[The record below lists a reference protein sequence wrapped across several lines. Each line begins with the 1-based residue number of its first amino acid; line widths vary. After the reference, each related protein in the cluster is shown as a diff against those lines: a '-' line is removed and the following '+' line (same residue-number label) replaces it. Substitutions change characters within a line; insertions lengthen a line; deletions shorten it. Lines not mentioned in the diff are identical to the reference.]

1 MFNKTILQK
10 FMFYQIIILLL
21 GFGLLFGV
29 FYYMLVQYENYVLS
43 VSDDLL
49 NSKFEQELQSS
60 TEAMVSLL
68 QEIYQT
74 PDLSSDQ
81 KLQLARQ
88 LVGASRYGKEG
99 YFFAY
104 ELGTGVALIQ
114 GGNRALE
121 GTSMWDSQDADGEY
135 FIRQLDNAAMKGTM
149 FVRYKFPKPG
159 TTDAY
164 PKLSAAKLVPN
175 ANMWVGTGRY
185 IDSIDADRAVINQ
198 EIDSI
203 TNRTLLSVS
212 GAFALLLVVLLG
224 VVWIIVG
231 RITRPIRQIAGV
243 AQSIAQGDVDQQ
255 LTIYQQD
262 EVGQLADAFRQMIAY
277 LQSVAEAAAGIA
289 AGNLTKDVTPR
300 SEKDLLGNTFVQMIT
315 NLRQMVRKLTD
326 AAINLNN
333 ASAQL
338 SGTSDQAGRASS
350 QISSTI
356 QQVALGASRQTEGI
370 NKVMSSVD
378 QMSRAIEG
386 VAMGAQEQASA
397 VARSTEMTGR
407 MADSIQRVAANVA
420 KMEDVR
426 DKVGLSARKVNE
438 MGRRSQQIGAIVQTI
453 DEIAAQTNLLALNA
467 AIEAARAGEHGKGF
481 AVVAD
486 EVRKLAE
493 RSSSAT
499 KEISQLIQ
507 GVQAAVAEAVGAMEQ
522 ASTDVDNQVEQISV
536 VTREMNVSSDEL
548 VQVMET
554 VSAVVEENTAST
566 EEMTAGSTEVAD
578 VIRSI
583 ASVGEENSAAAQ
595 EVSAATEEMTAQV
608 EEVAASA
615 QELEDMA
622 LLLQSLVSQFVI
634 DEQNQA
640 SQPQNGAAPVQN
652 GHGPARVAVGKI
664 S

>member
-1 MFNKTILQK
+1 MFNKTILRK
-10 FMFYQIIILLL
+10 FMFYQSIILLL

-29 FYYMLVQYENYVLS
+29 FYYMLLQYEDYVMS
-43 VSDDLL
+43 SSNDLL

-60 TEAMVSLL
+60 TEAMASLL

-74 PDLSSDQ
+74 PNLTSDQ
-81 KLQLARQ
+81 KLQLAQR
-88 LVGASRYGKEG
+88 LVGASRFGEEG
-99 YFFAY
+99 YYFAY
-104 ELGTGVALIQ
+104 EVGTGINMIHGSKPEQ
-114 GGNRALE
+114 Q
-121 GTSMWDSQDADGEY
+121 GTSMWDNQDADGEY
-135 FIRQLDNAAMKGTM
+135 FIRRLDDAAQKGTM
-149 FVRYKFPKPG
+149 FVRYQYPKLG
-159 TTDAY
+159 TTEAY
-164 PKLSAAKLVPN
+164 PKLGTAKLVPN

-185 IDSIDADRAVINQ
+185 IDSIEADKAVIHR

-212 GAFALLLVVLLG
+212 GAFALLLVVLL
-224 VVWIIVG
+224 VVIWIIVG
-231 RITRPIRQIAGV
+231 RITRPIREIAGV
-243 AQSIAQGDVDQQ
+243 AKGIALGDVDQQ

-277 LQSVAEAAAGIA
+277 LQSVAEAAGGIA

-300 SEKDLLGNTFVQMIT
+300 SEKDLLGNTFVQMIA

-338 SGTSDQAGRASS
+338 SSTSDQAGQASS

-370 NKVMSSVD
+370 NKVMYSVE

-407 MADSIQRVAANVA
+407 MANSIQRVAANVA
-420 KMEDVR
+420 KMEEVR
-426 DKVGLSARKVNE
+426 DKVGLSTRKVSE

-578 VIRSI
+578 VIRGI

-622 LLLQSLVSQFVI
+622 LLLQSLVSQFVV
-634 DEQNQA
+634 DERGQI
-640 SQPQNGAAPVQN
+640 SQPQNGTASVQN
-652 GHGPARVAVGKI
+652 GHGPARVAVGKTG
-664 S
+664 